1 MRKAGIPKRTNRAT
15 LPKSCMKDDF
25 LEVDGLMPI
34 WCYNNLIYEQPIQQT
49 YRMRNAINPKR
60 GCRGGLDAEI
70 GKNPDRGEHE
80 GPVFNEFQIGLRRD
94 EFLKFF

>member
-1 MRKAGIPKRTNRAT
+1 
-15 LPKSCMKDDF
+15 
-25 LEVDGLMPI
+25 
-34 WCYNNLIYEQPIQQT
+34 
-49 YRMRNAINPKR
+49 MRNAINPKR

-94 EFLKFF
+94 EFLKFFWIHVAFMMIFLKKSCFYRDVIPERDGGGRHE